1 MKISIV
7 TLNYKKSHLTIE
19 CMNSLFQN
27 HKKEFDEDQLEL
39 IIVDNDS
46 QDDSIQK
53 IKKVIIEEKYKNVVV
68 VENEKNGGFGYGCNK
83 GAGVAKGDLIV
94 FLNNDTKVQDKGITK
109 MGEYMSSHHE
119 VNILGGQ
126 LTNADGTLQAS
137 VGSFYTLGNAI
148 LLLLG
153 FQKYGLLDKS
163 PKTISEVDWV
173 KGGLLMIRKDDFE
186 KLHGFDEKIFMYTE
200 DMELCYRARKKKMNI
215 YFYPDVDIIHAEH
228 GSTNKTFAIV
238 NIYKNLLYFYKKHRS
253 YAEYLILKIL
263 LLLKAVILITIGKIK
278 KNNYLLDTYSQAF
291 SAVW

>member
-1 MKISIV
+1 
-7 TLNYKKSHLTIE
+7 
-19 CMNSLFQN
+19 MNSLFRL
-27 HKKEFDEDQLEL
+27 HKDDFNQDLIEL

-46 QDDSIQK
+46 QDDSIKK
-53 IKKVIIEEKYKNVVV
+53 IKEVIEEKKYNNVVV
-68 VENEKNGGFGYGCNK
+68 LENDKNGGFGFGCNK
-83 GAGVAKGDLIV
+83 GAEVAKGELIV

-109 MGEYMSSHHE
+109 MGKYMTDHHE

-126 LTNADGTLQAS
+126 LTNADGSPQAS

-200 DMELCYRARKKKMNI
+200 DMELCYRARKKNMNI
-215 YFYPDVDIIHAEH
+215 YFYPNVEIIHAEH

-253 YAEYLILKIL
+253 YGEYLILKIIL
-263 LLLKAVILITIGKIK
+263 LFKAMILMTVGKIK
-278 KNNYLLDTYSQAF
+278 KNDYLLDTYSQAF